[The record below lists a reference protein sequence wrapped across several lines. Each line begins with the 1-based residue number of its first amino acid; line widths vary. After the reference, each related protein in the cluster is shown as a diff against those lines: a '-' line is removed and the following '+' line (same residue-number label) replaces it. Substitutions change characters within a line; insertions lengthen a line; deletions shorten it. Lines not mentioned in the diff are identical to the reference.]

1 MGSRKVAAVILGIAA
16 ACGIETPARSQAPA
30 LKSAYQEA
38 QDLEAR
44 GKLQEAEARLRSILA
59 QKPNELRALTSL
71 GVVLSK
77 EGKYAESIADYRKA
91 LAINPRVPGLQFNLG
106 LAYFKMGDFR
116 AAVAPLR
123 RALELDPSN
132 LQGRTLL
139 GMAYYGSGSYREAAA
154 HLSQV
159 SGAEP
164 QNTQLLYVIADS
176 YLRAGEYEQVLKV
189 FEKLQREHPQSA
201 AAHMLMAQALDGL
214 HRTHE
219 AIEELQVAGAIA
231 PGQPNVH
238 FDLGYLYWK
247 DKKFDEAEMEFQR
260 ELQNDAAHGEAKAYL
275 GDIELR
281 RGNFPQA
288 ARLVEQALK
297 LRRDLRIAHL
307 DLGIIYSH
315 EKKYPNAVAELKEAI
330 RIDPSQADAHY
341 RLSITYQAMGRE
353 REAEAERRRVA
364 ELHEQTREELLHEIS
379 APPPLPHPD

>member
-1 MGSRKVAAVILGIAA
+1 MVAVVILGIAA
-16 ACGIETPARSQAPA
+16 ASGFEAPARSQAPA
-30 LKSAYQEA
+30 LESAYQEA

-44 GKLQEAEARLRSILA
+44 GKLHEAEVRLRSILA

-71 GVVLSK
+71 GIVLSK
-77 EGKYAESIADYRKA
+77 EGKYAESIAAYRRA

-123 RALELDPSN
+123 RALDLDPSN

-139 GMAYYGSGSYREAAA
+139 GMAYYGSGNYREAAA

-159 SGAEP
+159 SSAEP
-164 QNTQLLYVIADS
+164 QNTQLVYVVADS
-176 YLRAGEYEQVLKV
+176 YLRAGEYEEVLKV

-201 AAHMLMAQALDGL
+201 AAHMLMAEALDGL

-219 AIEELQVAGAIA
+219 AIEELQAAVAIA

-247 DKKFDEAEMEFQR
+247 DKKFDEGETEFQR
-260 ELQNDAAHGEAKAYL
+260 ELQNDPAHAEAKAYL

-288 ARLVEQALK
+288 ARLLQQALK
-297 LRRDLRIAHL
+297 LRDLRIAHL

-315 EKKYPNAVAELKEAI
+315 EKKYTHAVAELKEAI
-330 RIDPSQADAHY
+330 RIDPSQVDAHY

-364 ELHEQTREELLHEIS
+364 ELHEHTREELLHEIS
-379 APPPLPHPD
+379 APPPLPQPD